1 MRPLFLNE
9 NLGGHATVH
18 ANLRTALGDFPDVEP
33 DFVDIPS
40 PGLVRRALGVRVPG
54 LAGLDLDLQPLRFQ
68 LAASWTGRRAL
79 RAARGAHDV
88 LHVYSHTAGWLL
100 QDVLRSMPSVV
111 ATDATNQ
118 QNMGLRPYRRPSV
131 GTGLTSAPIDRIE
144 RRVLAAATLVVA
156 QSQWAARALSR
167 QGVEDDRL
175 RLVRYGVP
183 LPASLPERTPT
194 PLPEIT
200 FVGKTMGRKGGL
212 LLLDVF
218 RERFR
223 GRARLNLVTTEPV
236 APDVDVHVHGD
247 IRPGDGRLAAVLARS
262 AVFVLPTDTD
272 MSPNAII
279 EAMSFGLPVVS
290 TDVAAIPELVLD
302 GVTGRLVP
310 PRDGAALAAALEAVL
325 ADPEGSRAMGTAGY
339 ERARRLFDVRVTTRE
354 LVDVLR
360 LAQERFRG

>member
-1 MRPLFLNE
+1 MW
-9 NLGGHATVH
+9 
-18 ANLRTALGDFPDVEP
+18 
-33 DFVDIPS
+33 
-40 PGLVRRALGVRVPG
+40 
-54 LAGLDLDLQPLRFQ
+54 
-68 LAASWTGRRAL
+68 AAQGP
-79 RAARGAHDV
+79 HDV

-118 QNMGLRPYRRPSV
+118 QNMALRPYRRPSI

-156 QSQWAARALSR
+156 QSEWAARALSR
-167 QGVEDDRL
+167 QGVEADRL
-175 RLVRYGVP
+175 QIVRYGVP
-183 LPASLPERTPT
+183 LPTSRPERQRTPM
-194 PLPEIT
+194 PEIT

-212 LLLDVF
+212 MLLDVF

-223 GRARLNLVTTEPV
+223 GRARLNVVTTEPV
-236 APDVDVHVHGD
+236 EPDVDVRVYDD
-247 IRPGDGRLAAVLARS
+247 IRPGDGRLAAVLLRS

-272 MSPNAII
+272 MSPNAIL
-279 EAMSFGLPVVS
+279 EAMSFGLPVIS
-290 TDVAAIPELVLD
+290 TDVAAIPELVAD

-325 ADPEGSRAMGTAGY
+325 SDPEGSRTMGAAGF

-354 LVDVLR
+354 LVHVLH
-360 LAQERFRG
+360 LAQERHRA